1 MDSHNQTEFILLG
14 FSSLRSHQVHL
25 FLVFLAAYLATL
37 MGNLMIITLI
47 LLDSCLHTP
56 MYFFLSQLSC
66 LDVCLSSVV
75 VPKILVN
82 FLREEQTISYNQC
95 LAQAFF
101 LIGFA
106 GCEPALLAIMAFDRY
121 AAICQ
126 PLHYAHLMRGKL
138 CIQLSVA
145 IWLWGFLDSAIHV
158 ALAYRLDFCGN
169 NKVPHIFCDVP
180 PLLKIAC
187 SDSWVNELTNHVTS
201 IFVGLSPFLFI
212 ILSYFYILVSILKI
226 PSNTGRR
233 KAFSTCAS
241 HIAVVTLCVGNGYL
255 NYNQP
260 SAGYSIETDTLIS
273 TSFLHRHPHA
283 EPFDLQL
290 PQQGGEGGP
299 EEVSQMPEDSIV
311 LICLCG
317 GGGVAVLHVFEPLRR
332 VKGTWGRSTFSRHLQ
347 NYFQNYF
354 WAVVRIGDMGLCIL
368 MRPHLTSA
376 FCVLYGLSRNL

>member
-1 MDSHNQTEFILLG
+1 MDSQNKTQGTEFILLG
-14 FSSLRSHQVHL
+14 FSSLLSHQIHL

-37 MGNLMIITLI
+37 MGNLMIVTLI

-82 FLREEQTISYNQC
+82 FLRQEQTISYNQC

-106 GCEPALLAIMAFDRY
+106 GCEPALLSVMAYDRY

-138 CIQLSVA
+138 CVQLSVA
-145 IWLWGFLDSAIHV
+145 IWLWGFLDSTIYT
-158 ALAYRLDFCGN
+158 ALASRLEFCGN
-169 NKVPHIFCDVP
+169 HLIPHIFCDVP

-187 SDSWVNELTNHVTS
+187 SDTSVNELSTHITGTL
-201 IFVGLSPFLFI
+201 VGLVPLLLI
-212 ILSYFYILVSILKI
+212 VLSYFYILSSILQIRSKI
-226 PSNTGRR
+226 GRR

-241 HIAVVTLCVGNGYL
+241 HLAVVTLFVGNAFV

-260 SAGYSIETDTLIS
+260 SAGYSLEVDTLIS
-273 TSFLHRHPHA
+273 TMFCIVTPMLNPLIYSLRNR
-283 EPFDLQL
+283 
-290 PQQGGEGGP
+290 
-299 EEVSQMPEDSIV
+299 EVKE
-311 LICLCG
+311 
-317 GGGVAVLHVFEPLRR
+317 ALR
-332 VKGTWGRSTFSRHLQ
+332 K
-347 NYFQNYF
+347 
-354 WAVVRIGDMGLCIL
+354 IL
-368 MRPHLTSA
+368 KCWRKA
-376 FCVLYGLSRNL
+376 